1 MALPAHRLLIAILL
15 PLAACARQPEP
26 KPVERTQTNEQGCTR
41 QRSVGPQDPFADPA
55 PLKQACL
62 GPHLL
67 EIPQNYFYNQIGTEH
82 DGSYALALEYPSLQ
96 PFKPGER
103 MQLKVDVSVR
113 TVMVDYTYIDR
124 IDVREAL
131 RRNYI
136 PMEYKKDDPE
146 ESLEGRVGGQSV
158 YGLSPYYLD
167 MDVVRAHYRNKGFPE
182 NASVMKP
189 ERHTDWFLSRDESG
203 EVATVIKCTAREVT
217 ISGVE
222 YRDGKMVKSR
232 EIGYADCKHTF
243 MIASLD
249 TLIRIEYPREGLKRW
264 REIEQRA
271 RDLLAESMTHR
282 DGESK
287 P

>member
-103 MQLKVDVSVR
+103 MGLTTDVSIR
-113 TVMVDYTYIDR
+113 TVTIDYRYIDR
-124 IDVREAL
+124 IELSEAM
-131 RRNYI
+131 RRSYI
-136 PMEYKKDDPE
+136 PMDYKKDEPQE
-146 ESLEGRVGGQSV
+146 NLETRIAGEKL
-158 YGLSPYYLD
+158 YDLSPYFVD
-167 MDVVRAHYRNKGFPE
+167 MDLVRAYYRSRGYNE
-182 NASVMKP
+182 DARVMSP
-189 ERHTDWFLSRDESG
+189 DRHTDWYIKKDDAG
-203 EVATVIKCTAREVT
+203 KVQTVIKCTSREVT
-217 ISGVE
+217 SSGVE
-222 YRDGKMVKSR
+222 YHDGKLVKSR
-232 EIGYADCKHTF
+232 GYGFAKCSHTF
-243 MIASLD
+243 MIAPLS
-249 TLIRIEYPREGLKRW
+249 TLVLVDYPRKGLDHWK
-264 REIEQRA
+264 EIEWRA
-271 RDLLAESMTHR
+271 RDLLTKFNVEERKESH
-282 DGESK
+282 
-287 P
+287 

>member
-103 MQLKVDVSVR
+103 MGLTTDVSIR
-113 TVMVDYTYIDR
+113 TVTIDYRYIDR
-124 IDVREAL
+124 IELSEAM
-131 RRNYI
+131 RRSYI
-136 PMEYKKDDPE
+136 PMDYKKDEPQE
-146 ESLEGRVGGQSV
+146 NLETRIAGEKL
-158 YGLSPYYLD
+158 YDLSPYFVD
-167 MDVVRAHYRNKGFPE
+167 MDLVRAYYRSRGYNE
-182 NASVMKP
+182 DARVMSP
-189 ERHTDWFLSRDESG
+189 DRHTDWYLKKDDAG
-203 EVATVIKCTAREVT
+203 KVQTVIKCTSREVT
-217 ISGVE
+217 SSGVE
-222 YRDGKMVKSR
+222 YHDEKLIKSR
-232 EIGYADCKHTF
+232 GYGFAKCSHTF
-243 MIASLD
+243 MIAPLS
-249 TLIRIEYPREGLKRW
+249 TLVLVDYPREGLDHWK
-264 REIEQRA
+264 EIEWRA
-271 RDLLAESMTHR
+271 RDMLTKFNVEERKESH
-282 DGESK
+282 
-287 P
+287 

>member
-103 MQLKVDVSVR
+103 MGLTTDVSIR
-113 TVMVDYTYIDR
+113 TVTIDYRYIDR
-124 IDVREAL
+124 IELSEAM
-131 RRNYI
+131 RRSYI
-136 PMEYKKDDPE
+136 PMDYKKDEPQE
-146 ESLEGRVGGQSV
+146 NLETRIAGEKL
-158 YGLSPYYLD
+158 YGLSPYFVD
-167 MDVVRAHYRNKGFPE
+167 MDLVRAYYRSRGYNEDGR
-182 NASVMKP
+182 VMSP
-189 ERHTDWFLSRDESG
+189 DRHTDWYIKKDDAG
-203 EVATVIKCTAREVT
+203 KVQTVIKCTSREVT
-217 ISGVE
+217 SSGVE
-222 YRDGKMVKSR
+222 YHDGKLVKSR
-232 EIGYADCKHTF
+232 GYGFAKCSHTF
-243 MIASLD
+243 MIAPLS
-249 TLIRIEYPREGLKRW
+249 TLVLVDYPREGLDHWK
-264 REIEQRA
+264 EIEWRA
-271 RDLLAESMTHR
+271 RDLLTKFNVEERKESH
-282 DGESK
+282 
-287 P
+287 